1 MQQDKLEVRTGS
13 HASYYIEDRAADLDR
28 DDKGAVILII
38 DKTSTSQSMF
48 SFFEVRGIDRL
59 YN

>member
-48 SFFEVRGIDRL
+48 SFLKF
-59 YN
+59 N